1 MKRSK
6 SDYVIQT
13 VTNALRVLEAFRD
26 QDELGVTELSRRLR
40 LHKNNVFRLLA
51 TLEDK
56 GYVEQCADSDRYQ
69 LGVRCLELGYS
80 YGRSGGLL
88 GHARPILEGL
98 VEATGETAHLG
109 ALRDYEVTHLDGEQ
123 PDQLVLTG
131 VRVGRRL
138 PVHCTALGKVL
149 LGFGD
154 RHLQERFDRLCA
166 ADGTLAA
173 RTAATITDRDKFFE
187 HLRSVASQ
195 GFALDLEESEAG
207 LCCAAAPVFAAS
219 GRLVAALSISGPAF
233 RMSRDTLLDR
243 IVPVLLSSANELSRQ
258 LGHQEYPG

>member
-13 VTNALRVLEAFRD
+13 VTNALRVLETFRGNE
-26 QDELGVTELSRRLR
+26 ELGVTELSRRLG

-51 TLEDK
+51 TLESK
-56 GYVEQCADSDRYQ
+56 GYVQQCADSDRYQ

-88 GHARPILEGL
+88 RHARGILEDL
-98 VEATGETAHLG
+98 ARVTGETTHLG
-109 ALRDYEVTHLDGEQ
+109 ALQDFEVAHLDGEQ
-123 PDQLVLTG
+123 SDRLVLTG
-131 VRVGRRL
+131 LRVGRRL

-149 LGFGD
+149 LGCGD
-154 RHLQERFDRLCA
+154 RLLQERFDRLCVA
-166 ADGTLAA
+166 NGALGG
-173 RTAATITDRDKFFE
+173 RTPATITDRDKFFE
-187 HLRSVASQ
+187 HLRAVAGQ

-219 GRLVAALSISGPAF
+219 GRLAAALSVSGPAF
-233 RMSRDTLLDR
+233 RLSPETLLGQV
-243 IVPVLLSSANELSRQ
+243 VPVLLSAADELSRQ
-258 LGHQEYPG
+258 LGYQGYRD